1 MKLVNEISKKT
12 ISENLIRADNYYK
25 RLKGL
30 MFTDNLPENQALH
43 IIPCNEVHT
52 FFMKYN
58 IDVLYIDKNNKIIS
72 MDEEL
77 KPGKIGRFVKGSNS
91 VIELPPGKIKK
102 ECIEVGQVLSFSEE

>member
-1 MKLVNEISKKT
+1 MKLINEISKKI

-30 MFTDNLPENQALH
+30 MFTDYLPENSAMH
-43 IIPCNEVHT
+43 IIPCNEIHT
-52 FFMKYN
+52 FFMKYS
-58 IDVLYIDKNNKIIS
+58 IDVLYLDKNNKIIS

-77 KPGKIGRFVKGSNS
+77 IPGKIGRLIKGSNS

-102 ECIEVGQVLSFSEE
+102 EGIEIGQVLSFSEE